1 MELLTDYIGT
11 NFESGTRL
19 QLEKIAQEKKVNL
32 STVVRWAVD
41 EYLKKEL
48 EKIS

>member
-11 NFESGTRL
+11 NFESGTREK
-19 QLEKIAQEKKVNL
+19 LETIAQEKKVKL

-41 EYLKKEL
+41 EYL
-48 EKIS
+48 EKNK

>member
-11 NFESGTRL
+11 NFESGTREK
-19 QLEKIAQEKKVNL
+19 LEAIATDKKVNL

-41 EYLKKEL
+41 EYLSNNKKD
-48 EKIS
+48 

>member
-11 NFESGTRL
+11 NFEKGTRVE
-19 QLEKIAQEKKVNL
+19 LEKIAYEKKVKL

-41 EYLKKEL
+41 EYL
-48 EKIS
+48 EKNK

>member
-11 NFESGTRL
+11 NFEKGTREK
-19 QLEKIAQEKKVNL
+19 LESIAFRHKVPL

-41 EYLKKEL
+41 EYLSNNKKD
-48 EKIS
+48 

>member
-11 NFESGTRL
+11 NFENGTRL
-19 QLEKIAQEKKVNL
+19 QLEKIAQEKKVKL

-41 EYLKKEL
+41 EYLLNNKKD
-48 EKIS
+48 

>member
-11 NFESGTRL
+11 NFESGTREK
-19 QLEKIAQEKKVNL
+19 LETIAQEKKVKL

-41 EYLKKEL
+41 EYLLNNKKD
-48 EKIS
+48 

>member
-11 NFESGTRL
+11 NFESGTREK
-19 QLEKIAQEKKVNL
+19 LETIAQEKKVKL

-41 EYLKKEL
+41 EYLSNNKKV
-48 EKIS
+48 

>member
-11 NFESGTRL
+11 NFESGTREK
-19 QLEKIAQEKKVNL
+19 LETIAQEKKVKL

-41 EYLKKEL
+41 EYLSNNKND
-48 EKIS
+48 

>member
-11 NFESGTRL
+11 NFESGTREK
-19 QLEKIAQEKKVNL
+19 LETIAQEKKVKL

-41 EYLKKEL
+41 EYLSNNKKD
-48 EKIS
+48 